1 MYDCSLF
8 IQPTIYRHEAPVLLL
23 RKWFTCVAEHPRH
36 IQHISLQK
44 ACGYYREVHCL

>member
-8 IQPTIYRHEAPVLLL
+8 IQSTIYRHEALMLLL

-36 IQHISLQK
+36 IQHISQQK